1 MFFASFSFIMLF
13 FAAFLQAIL
22 AGSCFHLFIL
32 WQAMACREM
41 AWDDRMGRLFMG
53 SCLISHGK
61 LAGFFKK
68 VYSQVLGCRIF
79 FVFLL
84 GHFKCY
90 YTELMATNFMLIVN
104 RGRAML

>member
-53 SCLISHGK
+53 SCLVSHGK
-61 LAGFFKK
+61 LEGFSKK
-68 VYSQVLGCRIF
+68 CILRYWVVGFSLYFCWVISNVITR
-79 FVFLL
+79 
-84 GHFKCY
+84 
-90 YTELMATNFMLIVN
+90 N
-104 RGRAML
+104 